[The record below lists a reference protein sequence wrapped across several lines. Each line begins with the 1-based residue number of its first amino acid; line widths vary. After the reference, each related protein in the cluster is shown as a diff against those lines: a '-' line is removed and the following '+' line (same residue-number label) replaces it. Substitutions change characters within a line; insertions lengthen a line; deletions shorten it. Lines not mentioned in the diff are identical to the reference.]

1 MKTPEEM
8 FRAMYNN
15 TMTFGSARDRAYFW
29 FLKGLEMAER
39 VEKEEE

>member
-8 FRAMYNN
+8 FRSIYDNA
-15 TMTFGSARDRAYFW
+15 MTFGSARDKSYFW

-39 VEKEEE
+39 VEREEE